1 MPGPPRPRPCRASRY
16 RRAYPHRV
24 GAEPKG
30 ERSQGRWSDNVS
42 LDVDDLMEE
51 LQSRASAARR
61 SHEQLEALLDA
72 VTAVSANLELSEVLG
87 RIVRSACALVNA
99 RFGALG
105 VLSPDGEHLVE
116 FVTHGISPEER
127 ARIGDLPRGHG
138 ILGLLIQDPQP
149 RRLSDISAHPDSY
162 GFPPNHPPMRSFL
175 GTPIRIRDEV
185 FGNLYLA
192 ERQGG
197 TEFSQADEA
206 MLVALASAAGFAID
220 NARLYE
226 RKEQQRQW
234 GQAISEL
241 TRSLLESPAEDA
253 VFTPLVERVCALAD
267 AQLCA
272 ISLESED
279 GGSFVRALHSS
290 DGPAG
295 TDATFPAAWPA
306 LAGEAWS
313 EVLGSGVD
321 LLLVPGPQPG
331 VAQRVAADLAAAAG
345 KVAGPTAVL
354 PLAAGLRP
362 IGHLLL
368 MWQPGQEDSASQ
380 VMPDLSAFAQQV
392 ALGLIA
398 ARAHHDK
405 ALVAMLEDRDRIARD
420 MHDLVIQRLFATGL
434 SLQAAGRFAVHPMVQ
449 NRLDEAVESLDVTI
463 KEIRSTIF
471 DLHAKVA
478 TGDVESQLRE
488 VLQAYAP
495 SLGFSPALDLRG
507 DLTLLDAA
515 VAVDLMAVVR
525 EGISNVS
532 RHAQAST
539 ASVEVTVGASL
550 RVAIRDDGNGISDSG
565 RRSGLA
571 NLERR
576 AAARSGTIEIEPV
589 EPSGTRLTWS
599 VPMSE

>member
-1 MPGPPRPRPCRASRY
+1 
-16 RRAYPHRV
+16 V
-24 GAEPKG
+24 GEEPKG
-30 ERSQGRWSDNVS
+30 ERIQGRWSDNAS

-99 RFGALG
+99 RYGALG

-116 FVTHGISPEER
+116 FVTHGVSPEER

-138 ILGLLIQDPQP
+138 ILGLLIRDPRP

-192 ERQGG
+192 ERRGG
-197 TEFSQADEA
+197 TEFTQADEA

-253 VFTPLVERVCALAD
+253 VFTPLVERACALAG

-272 ISLESED
+272 ISLETED
-279 GGSFVRALHSS
+279 GGSLVRALHRS
-290 DGPAG
+290 DGPAE
-295 TDATFPAAWPA
+295 TQATSPPAWPA

-313 EVLGSGVD
+313 EVLGSGLD

-331 VAQRVAADLAAAAG
+331 AAQRVASDLAEAVG

-354 PLAAGLRP
+354 PLAAGP
-362 IGHLLL
+362 GAIGHLLL
-368 MWQPGQEDSASQ
+368 MWEPGQEDAASQ

-405 ALVAMLEDRDRIARD
+405 ALLAMLEDRDRIARD

-434 SLQAAGRFAVHPMVQ
+434 SLQAAARFAVHPTVQ
-449 NRLDEAVESLDVTI
+449 SRLDEAVESLDVTI

-471 DLHAKVA
+471 DLHAKAA
-478 TGDVESQLRE
+478 TGDVESQLRDL
-488 VLQAYAP
+488 LQTYTP
-495 SLGFSPALDLRG
+495 SIGFSPALDLRG
-507 DLTLLDAA
+507 DLRLLDPA

-532 RHAQAST
+532 RHAQASS
-539 ASVEVTVGASL
+539 ASVQVAVGAWL
-550 RVAIRDDGNGISDSG
+550 HVAISDDGLGISSSG

-571 NLERR
+571 NLDRR
-576 AAARSGTIEIEPV
+576 ASARSGTFEIEPV
-589 EPSGTRLTWS
+589 EPSGTRLTWA
-599 VPMSE
+599 VPLSE

>member
-1 MPGPPRPRPCRASRY
+1 
-16 RRAYPHRV
+16 
-24 GAEPKG
+24 
-30 ERSQGRWSDNVS
+30 
-42 LDVDDLMEE
+42 
-51 LQSRASAARR
+51 
-61 SHEQLEALLDA
+61 
-72 VTAVSANLELSEVLG
+72 
-87 RIVRSACALVNA
+87 
-99 RFGALG
+99 
-105 VLSPDGEHLVE
+105 
-116 FVTHGISPEER
+116 
-127 ARIGDLPRGHG
+127 
-138 ILGLLIQDPQP
+138 
-149 RRLSDISAHPDSY
+149 
-162 GFPPNHPPMRSFL
+162 
-175 GTPIRIRDEV
+175 
-185 FGNLYLA
+185 
-192 ERQGG
+192 
-197 TEFSQADEA
+197 
-206 MLVALASAAGFAID
+206 MLVALAAAAGFAID

-241 TRSLLESPAEDA
+241 TRSLLESPTENG
-253 VFTPLVERVCALAD
+253 VFTPLVERACALAD
-267 AQLCA
+267 ARLCA
-272 ISLESED
+272 ISLEAED

-290 DGPAG
+290 DGPSG
-295 TDATFPAAWPA
+295 TDATFPPAWPA
-306 LAGEAWS
+306 LVGEAWS

-354 PLAAGLRP
+354 PLAAGLRA

-368 MWQPGQEDSASQ
+368 MWDPGQEDAASQ

-449 NRLDEAVESLDVTI
+449 NRLDEAVESLDMTI

-471 DLHAKVA
+471 DLHAKAA
-478 TGDVESQLRE
+478 TGAVESQLRE
-488 VLQAYAP
+488 VLETYTP

-507 DLTLLDAA
+507 DLTLLDAG

-532 RHAQAST
+532 RHAEAST
-539 ASVEVTVGASL
+539 ASVQVAVGASL
-550 RVAIRDDGNGISDSG
+550 RVAISDDGKGISDSG

-576 AAARSGTIEIEPV
+576 ATARSGTFEIEPL

-599 VPMSE
+599 VPLSE